1 VEGELQAAVGRN
13 VRRVRATMGHSQ
25 EAFGEQVGW
34 HRTFVGAVER
44 GERNLT
50 LKSVERISEQLRV
63 HPLELLWDTDQI
75 GVEVAEDGTV
85 TFIDVVRIDA
95 GLEPRDLAV
104 AADPSPAEPTPDD
117 HRGPGSEPDPR
128 PHPH

>member
-13 VRRVRATMGHSQ
+13 LRRVRATMGQSQ
-25 EAFGEQVGW
+25 ESFGEHVGW

-63 HPLELLWDTDQI
+63 HPLELLWDTDQV
-75 GVEVAEDGTV
+75 GVEVAPDGSV
-85 TFIDVVRIDA
+85 TFVDLLREDA
-95 GLEPRDLAV
+95 GLPSRDLAE
-104 AADPSPAEPTPDD
+104 AADPADPADPAGGTGGAG
-117 HRGPGSEPDPR
+117 RRPR
-128 PHPH
+128 PRSH